1 MNIVLTGSST
11 GGHFYP
17 LVAVAQAL
25 REKAREERVVKLE
38 LTLMGV
44 LPPEPALLAEYD
56 IAFQMIPAGKLRR
69 YFSLL
74 TLGDTF
80 RTLRGVAKAL
90 FLFTMRPPD
99 AVFAK
104 GGYDTFP
111 ILLASRIFR
120 IPVMIHES
128 DAVPGMVNRWA
139 APFAAR
145 VAVAFSTAAAFFPK
159 EKSAVVGNPIRKSV
173 LGGSRDEALAFFRL
187 RSDVPIVLVLGG
199 SQGARPLNDAL
210 IPILPETLEHVQI
223 IHQCGSNLYPE
234 VKAEAEVVLEKSPLR
249 ARYYLTPFLKAGELR
264 HAASAADIVVAR
276 AGSMLFEIAAW
287 QIPALL
293 IPLPHAAQDHQRENA
308 YQYARSGAAEV
319 VEEENLKPNL
329 LLAEMRQLLADKDRM
344 QEMRIA
350 AQKFARLDAADKI
363 ASELLELGI
372 HE

>member
-17 LVAVAQAL
+17 LIAVAQAL
-25 REKAREERVVKLE
+25 REHAREERIVKLE
-38 LTLMGV
+38 LTLMGARS
-44 LPPEPALLAEYD
+44 LDPALLAEHD
-56 IAFQMIPAGKLRR
+56 IKFQEIPAGKLRR
-69 YFSLL
+69 YFSLA

-80 RTLRGVAKAL
+80 RTLHGIVKAL
-90 FLFTMRPPD
+90 FFFTMRPPD

-111 ILLASRIFR
+111 VLVASRLFR

-145 VAVAFSTAAAFFPK
+145 VAVAFPAAGAFFPK
-159 EKSAVVGNPIRKSV
+159 EKTAVVGNPIRKSV
-173 LGGSRDEALAFFRL
+173 LGGSRDEALAFFHF
-187 RSDVPIVLVLGG
+187 RSDVPTVLILGG

-210 IPILPETLEHVQI
+210 IPILAEALEHVQI
-223 IHQCGSNLYPE
+223 IHQSGSNLYPE
-234 VKAEAEVVLEKSPLR
+234 VKAEAEVVLEKSAVR
-249 ARYYLTPFLKAGELR
+249 ARYHLFPFLKAGELR
-264 HAASAADIVVAR
+264 HAARAADIVAAR

-287 QIPALL
+287 QIPSIL

-319 VEEENLKPNL
+319 LEEANLKPNL
-329 LLAEMRQLLADKDRM
+329 LLAEIRQLLGDKDRM
-344 QEMRIA
+344 QEMRVA

-363 ASELLELGI
+363 ASELLKLGI